1 MTEFSCIGT
10 GDERSQKE
18 LWGIID
24 EYKDKFDTD
33 EAGAELIFVELLKP
47 ERQANEYLISMY
59 KQCIKEN
66 RTVDKVIKYDYEL
79 RDDVLY

>member
-1 MTEFSCIGT
+1 MVEFSCIGT

-18 LWGIID
+18 LWDIID

-33 EAGAELIFVELLKP
+33 EAGAELIFIELLEEKK
-47 ERQANEYLISMY
+47 RTNEYLISIY
-59 KQCIKEN
+59 RQCIKEN